1 MREAGNSL
9 LVDQGWC
16 CSFTENKVSAYTGSR
31 AGLARPSARRG
42 REPMSIFWGSLSS
55 DTPSQ
60 VTLRWRNSSE
70 PDHRSKNLLEV
81 KAVFLNQLTF
91 LAT

>member
-1 MREAGNSL
+1 
-9 LVDQGWC
+9 
-16 CSFTENKVSAYTGSR
+16 
-31 AGLARPSARRG
+31 
-42 REPMSIFWGSLSS
+42 MSIFWGSLSS